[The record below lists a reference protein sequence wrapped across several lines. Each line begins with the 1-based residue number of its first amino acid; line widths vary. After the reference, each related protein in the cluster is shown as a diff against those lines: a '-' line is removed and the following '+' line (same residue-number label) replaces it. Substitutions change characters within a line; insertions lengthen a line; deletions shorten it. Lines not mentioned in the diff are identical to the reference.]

1 MTFLKNSYRKS
12 KYGEPIVVV
21 SGLPRSGTS
30 MMMSMLEAGGMEIL
44 ADHVRAADEDNPKGY
59 YEFEP
64 IKNLARDNEQAWLE
78 EARGKGAKII
88 SDLLKEL
95 SSDYFF
101 HLIFMKRSLE
111 EVIASQNTMLIRRGE
126 PPQPGDDEK
135 MMRLFEKHL
144 NQVKGWIDQQ
154 PNFEGI
160 FVDYGRALQEPLRQ
174 AEQIQIFL
182 QRPLDVQKMAG
193 VVDPQ
198 LYRNR
203 IVGEKTDQSS
213 QS

>member
-1 MTFLKNSYRKS
+1 MAFWKSLVRKR

-30 MMMSMLEAGGMEIL
+30 MMMSMLDAGGMEIL
-44 ADHVRAADEDNPKGY
+44 TDHVREADEDNPKGY

-64 IKNLARDNEQAWLE
+64 IKTLVRDKEQSWLE
-78 EARGKGAKII
+78 DARGKGVKVI

-101 HLIFMKRSLE
+101 KVIFMDRNLE
-111 EVIASQNTMLIRRGE
+111 EVIASQNKMLIRRGE

-144 NQVKGWIDQQ
+144 GQAKRWIQQ
-154 PNFEGI
+154 QSNCEVI
-160 FVDYGRALQEPLRQ
+160 FVDYERALQQPLHQ
-174 AEQIQIFL
+174 AQQIQAFVH
-182 QRPLDVQKMAG
+182 QPLDVGKMAG

-198 LYRNR
+198 LHRNR
-203 IVGEKTDQSS
+203 KVG
-213 QS
+213 

>member
-1 MTFLKNSYRKS
+1 MAFWKSLYRKR

-30 MMMSMLEAGGMEIL
+30 MMMSMLDAGGMEIL
-44 ADHVRAADEDNPKGY
+44 TDHVREADEDNPKGY

-64 IKNLARDNEQAWLE
+64 IKNLVRDEEQSWLE
-78 EARGKGAKII
+78 DARGKGVKVI

-101 HLIFMKRSLE
+101 KVIFMDRNLE
-111 EVIASQNTMLIRRGE
+111 EVIASQNKMLIRRGE

-144 NQVKGWIDQQ
+144 DQAKRWIQQQ
-154 PNFEGI
+154 PNCEVI
-160 FVDYGRALQEPLRQ
+160 FVDYERALQQTLHQ
-174 AEQIQIFL
+174 AQQIQAFVH
-182 QRPLDVQKMAG
+182 QPLDVGKMVG

-198 LYRNR
+198 LHRNR
-203 IVGEKTDQSS
+203 KVG
-213 QS
+213 